1 MKSPSPSSAEPHETP
16 ATADPVLTLRDVHAR
31 YEPRSVETLIDVTFA
46 LSKGR
51 IACVLGPNGAGK
63 TTLVRV
69 VSGTLAPTKGDVT
82 LLGEPVSAMDRKRL
96 ARSLAV
102 VAQMEDG
109 NHDFTVGE
117 VVMMGRAPHQDA
129 WLRERTEDRDVVEDA
144 MTRCRLLP
152 LRERLYRTLSGG
164 EQKRVQIARALA
176 QRPKVLVLDEPA
188 AFLDVREQI
197 ALYDLLMSEV
207 KEHGLGCLVV
217 MHDLTAAAQLAHD
230 IVLMKHGRVV
240 AHGTVDDVMT
250 YNKLRET
257 FDADLYCGLNE
268 ITNTR
273 FFLPMRGGLIK
284 PAD

>member
-1 MKSPSPSSAEPHETP
+1 MEEKAQHE
-16 ATADPVLTLRDVHAR
+16 VLTLRDVHAR
-31 YEPRSVETLIDVTFA
+31 YEPRGAETLRAVTFA
-46 LSKGR
+46 LSAGR

-69 VSGTLAPTKGDVT
+69 VSGTLAPTSGSVV
-82 LLGEPVSAMDRKRL
+82 LLGDDVLGMDRKRL

-102 VAQMEDG
+102 VSQLEDG
-109 NHDFTVGE
+109 NHDFTVAE

-129 WLRERTEDRDVVEDA
+129 WLRERAADQEVVLDA
-144 MTRCRLLP
+144 LTRCRLVP

-197 ALYDLLMSEV
+197 ALYELLTNEV
-207 KEHGLGCLVV
+207 REHGLACLVV
-217 MHDLTAAAQLAHD
+217 MHDLTAAAQLGND
-230 IVLMKHGRVV
+230 VVLMKHGRVV
-240 AHGTVDDVMT
+240 ANGSVEDVMT
-250 YNKLRET
+250 YTKLRET

-273 FFLPMRGGLIK
+273 FFLPMRGGLIESN
-284 PAD
+284 D

>member
-1 MKSPSPSSAEPHETP
+1 MESKEQSN
-16 ATADPVLTLRDVHAR
+16 VLTLRDVHAR
-31 YEPRSVETLIDVTFA
+31 YEPRGAETLSGVSFA
-46 LSKGR
+46 LSAGR
-51 IACVLGPNGAGK
+51 IVCVLGPNGAGK

-69 VSGTLAPTKGDVT
+69 ISGTLSPTAGSITLFGEGVT
-82 LLGEPVSAMDRKRL
+82 GMDRKRL

-102 VAQMEDG
+102 VSQLEDG
-109 NHDFTVGE
+109 DHDFTVAE

-129 WLRERTEDRDVVEDA
+129 WLRERAEDRDVVLDA
-144 MTRCRLLP
+144 LTRCRLLP

-197 ALYDLLMSEV
+197 ALYALLASEV
-207 KEHGLGCLVV
+207 KEHGLACLVV
-217 MHDLTAAAQLAHD
+217 MHDLTAAAQMGD
-230 IVLMKHGRVV
+230 EIVLMKHGRVV
-240 AHGTVDDVMT
+240 ATGDVELVMT

-273 FFLPMRGGLIK
+273 FFLPMRGGLIEPK
-284 PAD
+284 E